1 MIFLNSFW
9 YLDSSSVF
17 QALPTKFLFLSSS
30 FIKSK
35 IAKCLN
41 SLFCHICVV
50 SKLCN
55 TFWSQFR
62 QLSFVAKHHLQRK
75 ASFPVCASNTHFLWK
90 EMKIRAPGYWCY
102 VMWASVKVLKIR
114 LLGSLVLGRYKS
126 CLILCFV
133 YVLSIDIS
141 MSIWPVYLKVKE
153 KSSKS

>member
-1 MIFLNSFW
+1 MFPKSFW
-9 YLDSSSVF
+9 YLDTSSVF
-17 QALPTKFLFLSSS
+17 QALPVKFLFLSSS

-41 SLFCHICVV
+41 SLFCHTCLV

-62 QLSFVAKHHLQRK
+62 QLSFVAKHHLKRK

-102 VMWASVKVLKIR
+102 VMWASISVEDQIAWVFGTGEIQELSDT
-114 LLGSLVLGRYKS
+114 LL
-126 CLILCFV
+126 CL
-133 YVLSIDIS
+133 IS